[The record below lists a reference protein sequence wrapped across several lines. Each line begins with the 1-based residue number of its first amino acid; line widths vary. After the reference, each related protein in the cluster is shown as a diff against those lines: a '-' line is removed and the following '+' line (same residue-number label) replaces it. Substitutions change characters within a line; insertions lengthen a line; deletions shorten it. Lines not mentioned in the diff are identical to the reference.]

1 LITKPSKISILAGG
15 KSLLVFVQLFK
26 QILVNVALLLWATLT
41 YAAPQKIVSLN
52 LCTDQLLMLLAD
64 PNQIASLSKIVDDPN
79 VSFLAK
85 KAAEFRKNRGDAEE
99 IFMNSPDLV
108 VAGVY
113 TEKATVQI
121 LQSLGVRVE
130 IFPIEQ
136 NFDDI
141 VENIRKMGL
150 LVGHSDRA
158 KRMIND
164 FNIRLEELRSGITER
179 PRAAIYSANGYTTGT
194 DTMSGQI
201 LKTAG
206 FQNITEEVGMSFGGT
221 LPLETLVM
229 LQPDF
234 VITGKAYPGHSR
246 SEEIL
251 KHPALRPFKGITQTD
266 AKWICGTPAVLDAVA
281 ELQHAHPEK
290 GLR

>member
-1 LITKPSKISILAGG
+1 MGG

-26 QILVNVALLLWATLT
+26 QILVNVALLSWATLT
-41 YAAPQKIVSLN
+41 YAVPQKIVSLN

-64 PNQIASLSKIVDDPN
+64 PNQIASLSKIVDDQN
-79 VSFLAK
+79 VSFLAEK
-85 KAAEFRKNRGDAEE
+85 SAEFRKNRGDAEE
-99 IFMNSPDLV
+99 IFVDSPDLV

-158 KRMIND
+158 KRMIDD

-206 FQNITEEVGMSFGGT
+206 FQNIAEEVGMSFGGT

-281 ELQHAHPEK
+281 ELQRAHPEK

>member
-1 LITKPSKISILAGG
+1 MGG
-15 KSLLVFVQLFK
+15 KSLPVSVQLFK
-26 QILVNVALLLWATLT
+26 QILGNLVLLLWATFT

-79 VSFLAK
+79 VSFF
-85 KAAEFRKNRGDAEE
+85 AEKSAGFKKNRGDAEE
-99 IFMNSPDLV
+99 IFVNNPDLV

-141 VENIRKMGL
+141 VKNITKMGL
-150 LVGHSDRA
+150 LIGHSDRA
-158 KRMIND
+158 KRMIDD
-164 FNIRLEELRSGITER
+164 FNFRLEELSSGITER

-194 DTMSGQI
+194 DTLSGQI

-206 FQNITEEVGMSFGGT
+206 FRNITEEVGMSFGGT
-221 LPLETLVM
+221 LPLETLIM
-229 LQPDF
+229 LKPDL

-251 KHPALRPFKGITQTD
+251 THPVLRPFKTLTQTD
-266 AKWICGTPAVLDAVA
+266 AKWICGTPAVLDAVE
-281 ELQHAHPEK
+281 ELQRAHPEK
-290 GLR
+290 GLK

>member
-1 LITKPSKISILAGG
+1 M
-15 KSLLVFVQLFK
+15 V
-26 QILVNVALLLWATLT
+26 LLLWATLT

-79 VSFLAK
+79 VSFF
-85 KAAEFRKNRGDAEE
+85 AEKSAGFKKNRGDAEE
-99 IFMNSPDLV
+99 IFVNNPDLV

-141 VENIRKMGL
+141 VKNIRKMGL
-150 LVGHSDRA
+150 LIGHSDRA
-158 KRMIND
+158 KRMIDD
-164 FNIRLEELRSGITER
+164 FNFRLEELRSGITER

-194 DTMSGQI
+194 ETLSGQI

-206 FQNITEEVGMSFGGT
+206 FRNITEEVGMSFGGT
-221 LPLETLVM
+221 LPLETLIM
-229 LQPDF
+229 LKPDL

-251 KHPALRPFKGITQTD
+251 THPVLRPFKTITQTD
-266 AKWICGTPAVLDAVA
+266 AKWICGTPAVLDAVE
-281 ELQHAHPEK
+281 ELQRAHPEK
-290 GLR
+290 GLK

>member
-1 LITKPSKISILAGG
+1 M
-15 KSLLVFVQLFK
+15 QLFK
-26 QILVNVALLLWATLT
+26 QILVNVALLLWATLAH
-41 YAAPQKIVSLN
+41 AAPQKIVSLN

-64 PNQIASLSKIVDDPN
+64 PNQIVSLSKIVDDQN
-79 VSFLAK
+79 VSFLAERS
-85 KAAEFRKNRGDAEE
+85 AEFKKNRGDAEE

-108 VAGVY
+108 VAGLY

-130 IFPIEQ
+130 IFPIEK

-141 VENIRKMGL
+141 IENIKKMGL

-158 KRMIND
+158 KRMIDN
-164 FNIRLEELRSGITER
+164 FNVRLEELRSGISER

-194 DTMSGQI
+194 DTLSGQI

-206 FQNITEEVGMSFGGT
+206 FRNITEEVGMSFGGT

-229 LQPDF
+229 LKPDL

-251 KHPALRPFKGITQTD
+251 KHPALRPLKAITQTD
-266 AKWICGTPAVLDAVA
+266 AKWVCGTPAVLDAVE
-281 ELQHAHPEK
+281 ELQRAHPEK
-290 GLR
+290 GLK

>member
-1 LITKPSKISILAGG
+1 M
-15 KSLLVFVQLFK
+15 QLFK
-26 QILVNVALLLWATLT
+26 QILGNVALLLWATLT

-64 PNQIASLSKIVDDPN
+64 PKQIASLSKIVDDTN
-79 VSFLAK
+79 VSFLAEK
-85 KAAEFRKNRGDAEE
+85 SAEFKKNRGDAEE
-99 IFMNSPDLV
+99 IFIDNPDLV

-121 LQSLGVRVE
+121 LQSLGIRVE

-141 VENIRKMGL
+141 VQNIRKMGL

-158 KRMIND
+158 ERMIDD
-164 FNIRLEELRSGITER
+164 FNIRLEELSSGITER
-179 PRAAIYSANGYTTGT
+179 PRAAIYSANGYTTGK

-206 FQNITEEVGMSFGGT
+206 FRNITEEVGMSFGGI

-229 LQPDF
+229 LQPDL
-234 VITGKAYPGHSR
+234 VITGKAYPGYSR

-251 KHPALRPFKGITQTD
+251 KHPALRPFTAIPQTD

-281 ELQHAHPEK
+281 ELQRAHPEK

>member
-1 LITKPSKISILAGG
+1 MGG

-26 QILVNVALLLWATLT
+26 QILVNVALLVWATLT
-41 YAAPQKIVSLN
+41 HAAPQKIVSLN

-64 PNQIASLSKIVDDPN
+64 PDQIASLSKIVDDPN
-79 VSFLAK
+79 VSFLAEK
-85 KAAEFRKNRGDAEE
+85 SAEFKKNRGDAEE

-141 VENIRKMGL
+141 VKNIKKMGQ
-150 LVGHSDRA
+150 LVGHSGRA
-158 KRMIND
+158 KRMIDD

-179 PRAAIYSANGYTTGT
+179 PRAAIYSANGYTTGAE
-194 DTMSGQI
+194 TMAGRI
-201 LKTAG
+201 LSAAG
-206 FQNITEEVGMSFGGT
+206 FKNITEEIGLSYGGV
-221 LPLETLVM
+221 LPLETLVIM
-229 LQPDF
+229 QPDII
-234 VITGKAYPGHSR
+234 VSGEPYPGYSR

-251 KHPALRPFKGITQTD
+251 QHPALRPLKTVTQAD
-266 AKWICGTPAVLDAVA
+266 AKWVCGTPAVLDAIA
-281 ELQHAHPEK
+281 ELQRVHPDK
-290 GLR
+290 GKKQ

>member
-1 LITKPSKISILAGG
+1 MGG

-26 QILVNVALLLWATLT
+26 QILGNVALLLWATLT

-64 PNQIASLSKIVDDPN
+64 PNQIASLSKIVDDTN
-79 VSFLAK
+79 VSFLAEK
-85 KAAEFRKNRGDAEE
+85 SAEFKKNRGDAEE
-99 IFMNSPDLV
+99 IFIDNPDLV

-121 LQSLGVRVE
+121 LKSLGVRVE

-141 VENIRKMGL
+141 IENIRKMGL

-158 KRMIND
+158 ERMIDD
-164 FNIRLEELRSGITER
+164 FNIRLEELSSGITER
-179 PRAAIYSANGYTTGT
+179 PRAAIYSANGYTTGK

-206 FQNITEEVGMSFGGT
+206 FRNITEEVGMSFGGI

-229 LQPDF
+229 LQPDL
-234 VITGKAYPGHSR
+234 VITGKAYPGYSR

-251 KHPALRPFKGITQTD
+251 KHPALRPFTAIPQTD

-281 ELQHAHPEK
+281 ELQRAHPEK

>member
-1 LITKPSKISILAGG
+1 MKPSKILTLVGG
-15 KSLLVFVQLFK
+15 KSLPVSVQLFK
-26 QILVNVALLLWATLT
+26 QILGNLVLLLWATFT

-79 VSFLAK
+79 VSFF
-85 KAAEFRKNRGDAEE
+85 AEKSAGFKKNRGDAEE
-99 IFMNSPDLV
+99 IFVNNPDLV

-141 VENIRKMGL
+141 VKNIRKMGL
-150 LVGHSDRA
+150 LIGHSDRA
-158 KRMIND
+158 KRMIDD
-164 FNIRLEELRSGITER
+164 FNFRLEELRSGITER

-194 DTMSGQI
+194 DTLSGQI

-206 FQNITEEVGMSFGGT
+206 FRNITEEVGMSFGGT
-221 LPLETLVM
+221 LPLETLIM
-229 LQPDF
+229 LKPDL

-251 KHPALRPFKGITQTD
+251 THPVLRPFKTLTQTD
-266 AKWICGTPAVLDAVA
+266 AKWICGTPAVLDAVE
-281 ELQHAHPEK
+281 ELQRAHPEK
-290 GLR
+290 GLK

>member
-1 LITKPSKISILAGG
+1 MGG

-26 QILVNVALLLWATLT
+26 QIFVNVALLVWATLT
-41 YAAPQKIVSLN
+41 HAAPQKIVSLN

-64 PNQIASLSKIVDDPN
+64 PDQIASLSKIVDDPN
-79 VSFLAK
+79 VSFLAEK
-85 KAAEFRKNRGDAEE
+85 SAEFKKNRGDAEE

-121 LQSLGVRVE
+121 LQSLGIRVE

-141 VENIRKMGL
+141 VKNIRKMGQ
-150 LVGHSDRA
+150 LVGHPGRA
-158 KRMIND
+158 KRMIDD
-164 FNIRLEELRSGITER
+164 FNVRLEELRSGITEK
-179 PRAAIYSANGYTTGT
+179 PRAAIYSANGYTTGS
-194 DTMSGQI
+194 DTLSGQI

-206 FQNITEEVGMSFGGT
+206 FRNITEEVGMSFGGT

-229 LQPDF
+229 LKPDL

-251 KHPALRPFKGITQTD
+251 KHPALRPFRAITQTD

-281 ELQHAHPEK
+281 ELQRAHPEK
-290 GLR
+290 GFK

>member
-1 LITKPSKISILAGG
+1 MRAFVRHFKKIVGL
-15 KSLLVFVQLFK
+15 
-26 QILVNVALLLWATLT
+26 VALFLWATS
-41 YAAPQKIVSLN
+41 AHAEPQKIVSLN

-64 PNQIASLSKIVDDPN
+64 PDQIASLSKIVDDPH
-79 VSFLAK
+79 VSLLAEK
-85 KAAEFRKNRGDAEE
+85 SVEFQKNRGDAEE
-99 IFMNSPDLV
+99 IFIDNPEIV

-150 LVGHSDRA
+150 LVGHLDRA
-158 KRMIND
+158 ERMIDD

-206 FQNITEEVGMSFGGT
+206 FRNITEEVGMSFGGT

-229 LQPDF
+229 LQPDL
-234 VITGKAYPGHSR
+234 VITGKEYPGHSR

-251 KHPALRPFKGITQTD
+251 KHPALRPFKAITQTD

-281 ELQHAHPEK
+281 ELQRSHPEK
-290 GLR
+290 GLK

>member
-1 LITKPSKISILAGG
+1 VDG
-15 KSLLVFVQLFK
+15 KSLLVFVQVFK
-26 QILVNVALLLWATLT
+26 KILVNVALLLWATLT
-41 YAAPQKIVSLN
+41 CAEPQKIVSLN

-85 KAAEFRKNRGDAEE
+85 KAVEFRKNRGDAEE

-158 KRMIND
+158 KRMIDD

>member
-1 LITKPSKISILAGG
+1 MKPSKISILAGG

-136 NFDDI
+136 NFEDI
-141 VENIRKMGL
+141 FENIRKMGL

-194 DTMSGQI
+194 DTMPGQI

>member
-1 LITKPSKISILAGG
+1 VDG
-15 KSLLVFVQLFK
+15 KSLLVFVQVFK
-26 QILVNVALLLWATLT
+26 KILVNVALLLWATLT
-41 YAAPQKIVSLN
+41 CAEPQKIVSLN

-85 KAAEFRKNRGDAEE
+85 KAVEFRKNRGDAEE

-150 LVGHSDRA
+150 LVGHADRA

>member
-1 LITKPSKISILAGG
+1 MGG
-15 KSLLVFVQLFK
+15 KSLPVSVQLFK
-26 QILVNVALLLWATLT
+26 QILGNLVLLLWATFT

-79 VSFLAK
+79 VSFF
-85 KAAEFRKNRGDAEE
+85 AEKSAGFKKNRGDAEE
-99 IFMNSPDLV
+99 IFVNNPDLV

-141 VENIRKMGL
+141 VKNIRKMGL
-150 LVGHSDRA
+150 LIGHSDRA
-158 KRMIND
+158 KRMIDD
-164 FNIRLEELRSGITER
+164 FNFRLEELSSGITER

-194 DTMSGQI
+194 ETLSGQI

-206 FQNITEEVGMSFGGT
+206 FRNITEEVGMSFGGT
-221 LPLETLVM
+221 LPLETLIM
-229 LQPDF
+229 LKPDL

-251 KHPALRPFKGITQTD
+251 THPVLRPFKTLTQTD
-266 AKWICGTPAVLDAVA
+266 AKWICGTPAVLDAVE
-281 ELQHAHPEK
+281 ELQRAHPEK
-290 GLR
+290 GLK

>member
-1 LITKPSKISILAGG
+1 MGG
-15 KSLLVFVQLFK
+15 KSLLVFVQLIK
-26 QILVNVALLLWATLT
+26 QILVNVALLSWATLT

-79 VSFLAK
+79 VSFLAEK
-85 KAAEFRKNRGDAEE
+85 SAEFRKNRGDAEE
-99 IFMNSPDLV
+99 IFINSPDLV
-108 VAGVY
+108 LAGVY

-121 LQSLGVRVE
+121 LQSLDVRVE

-136 NFDDI
+136 NFDDS

-150 LVGHSDRA
+150 LVGHADRA
-158 KRMIND
+158 ERMIDD

-281 ELQHAHPEK
+281 ELQRAHPEK

>member
-1 LITKPSKISILAGG
+1 MKPSKILTLAGG
-15 KSLLVFVQLFK
+15 RSLPVFVQLFK
-26 QILVNVALLLWATLT
+26 QILGNVVLLLWATLT

-79 VSFLAK
+79 VSFLAEK
-85 KAAEFRKNRGDAEE
+85 SAEFKKNRGDAEE
-99 IFMNSPDLV
+99 IYINSPDLV

-141 VENIRKMGL
+141 VKNIRKMGL
-150 LVGHSDRA
+150 LIGHSDRA
-158 KRMIND
+158 KRMIDD
-164 FNIRLEELRSGITER
+164 FNFRLEELRSGITER

-194 DTMSGQI
+194 ETLSGQI

-206 FQNITEEVGMSFGGT
+206 FRNITEEVGMSFGGT
-221 LPLETLVM
+221 LPLETLIM
-229 LQPDF
+229 LKPDL

-251 KHPALRPFKGITQTD
+251 THPVLRPFKTITQTD
-266 AKWICGTPAVLDAVA
+266 AKWICGTPAVLDAVE
-281 ELQHAHPEK
+281 ELQRAHPEK
-290 GLR
+290 GSK

>member
-1 LITKPSKISILAGG
+1 MGA

-26 QILVNVALLLWATLT
+26 QILVNVALLLWATLAH
-41 YAAPQKIVSLN
+41 AAPQQIVSLN

-64 PNQIASLSKIVDDPN
+64 PNQIASLSKIADDPN
-79 VSFLAK
+79 VSFLAERS
-85 KAAEFRKNRGDAEE
+85 AEFKKNRGDAEE
-99 IFMNSPDLV
+99 IFINSPDLV

-121 LQSLGVRVE
+121 LKSLGVRVE

-141 VENIRKMGL
+141 IENIRKMGL

-158 KRMIND
+158 ERMIDD
-164 FNIRLEELRSGITER
+164 FNIRLEELSSGITER

-194 DTMSGQI
+194 NTMSGQI

-206 FQNITEEVGMSFGGT
+206 FRNITEEVGMSFGGI

-229 LQPDF
+229 LQPDL
-234 VITGKAYPGHSR
+234 VITGKAYPGYSR

-251 KHPALRPFKGITQTD
+251 KHPALRPLTAIPQTD

-281 ELQHAHPEK
+281 ELQRAHPEK

>member
-1 LITKPSKISILAGG
+1 M
-15 KSLLVFVQLFK
+15 QLFK
-26 QILVNVALLLWATLT
+26 QILVNVALLLWATLAH
-41 YAAPQKIVSLN
+41 AAPQKIVSLN

-64 PNQIASLSKIVDDPN
+64 PNQIVSLSKIVDDQN

-85 KAAEFRKNRGDAEE
+85 RSAEFKKNRGDAEE
-99 IFMNSPDLV
+99 IFVNNPDLV

-141 VENIRKMGL
+141 VKNIRKMGL
-150 LVGHSDRA
+150 LIGHSDRA
-158 KRMIND
+158 KRMIDD
-164 FNIRLEELRSGITER
+164 FNFRLEELRSGISER

-194 DTMSGQI
+194 DTLSGQI

-206 FQNITEEVGMSFGGT
+206 FRNITEEVGMSFGGT

-229 LQPDF
+229 LKPDL

-251 KHPALRPFKGITQTD
+251 KHPALRPFKTITQTD

-281 ELQHAHPEK
+281 ELQRVHPDK
-290 GLR
+290 GKKQ

>member
-1 LITKPSKISILAGG
+1 MDG
-15 KSLLVFVQLFK
+15 KSLLVFVQAFK
-26 QILVNVALLLWATLT
+26 KILGNVALLLWATVT
-41 YAAPQKIVSLN
+41 CAEPQKIVSLN

-85 KAAEFRKNRGDAEE
+85 KAVEFRKNRGDAEE

-150 LVGHSDRA
+150 LVGHADRA

-194 DTMSGQI
+194 NTMSGQI

>member
-1 LITKPSKISILAGG
+1 MGG
-15 KSLLVFVQLFK
+15 KSLLVFVQLIK
-26 QILVNVALLLWATLT
+26 QILVNVALLSWATLT

-79 VSFLAK
+79 VSFLAEK
-85 KAAEFRKNRGDAEE
+85 SAEFRKNRGDAEE
-99 IFMNSPDLV
+99 IFINSPDLV
-108 VAGVY
+108 LAGVY

-150 LVGHSDRA
+150 LVGHADRA
-158 KRMIND
+158 ERMIDD

-281 ELQHAHPEK
+281 ELQRAHPEK

>member
-1 LITKPSKISILAGG
+1 MGVG
-15 KSLLVFVQLFK
+15 KFLLVFVQHFK
-26 QILVNVALLLWATLT
+26 KISINVALILWATLPH
-41 YAAPQKIVSLN
+41 AAPQKIVSLN

-64 PNQIASLSKIVDDPN
+64 PNQIASLSKIVGDPN
-79 VSFLAK
+79 VSFLAEK
-85 KAAEFRKNRGDAEE
+85 SAAFKKNRGDAEE
-99 IFMNSPDLV
+99 IFINSPDLV

-121 LQSLGVRVE
+121 LQTLGIRVE

-141 VENIRKMGL
+141 VKNIKKMGL
-150 LVGHSDRA
+150 LIGHSDRA
-158 KRMIND
+158 KRMIDD
-164 FNIRLEELRSGITER
+164 FNFRLEELRSGITER

-194 DTMSGQI
+194 ETLSGQI

-206 FQNITEEVGMSFGGT
+206 FRNITEEVGMSFGGT
-221 LPLETLVM
+221 LPLETLIM
-229 LQPDF
+229 LKPDL

-251 KHPALRPFKGITQTD
+251 THPVLRPFKTITQTD
-266 AKWICGTPAVLDAVA
+266 AKWICGTPAVLDAVE
-281 ELQHAHPEK
+281 ELQRAHPEK
-290 GLR
+290 GSK

>member
-1 LITKPSKISILAGG
+1 MGG

-26 QILVNVALLLWATLT
+26 QILVNVALLLWATLAH
-41 YAAPQKIVSLN
+41 AAPQKIVSLN

-64 PNQIASLSKIVDDPN
+64 PNQIVSLSKIVDDQN

-85 KAAEFRKNRGDAEE
+85 RSAEFKKNRGDAEE
-99 IFMNSPDLV
+99 IFVNNPDLV

-141 VENIRKMGL
+141 VKNIRKMGL
-150 LVGHSDRA
+150 LIGHSDRA
-158 KRMIND
+158 KRMIDD
-164 FNIRLEELRSGITER
+164 FNFRLEELRSGISER

-194 DTMSGQI
+194 DTLSGQI

-206 FQNITEEVGMSFGGT
+206 FRNITKEVGMSFGGT

-229 LQPDF
+229 LKPDL

-251 KHPALRPFKGITQTD
+251 KHPALRPFKAITQTD
-266 AKWICGTPAVLDAVA
+266 AKWVCGTPAVLDAVE
-281 ELQHAHPEK
+281 ELQRAHPEK
-290 GLR
+290 GLK

>member
-1 LITKPSKISILAGG
+1 MQ
-15 KSLLVFVQLFK
+15 VFK
-26 QILVNVALLLWATLT
+26 KILVNVALLLWATLT
-41 YAAPQKIVSLN
+41 CAEPQKIVSLN

-150 LVGHSDRA
+150 LVGHADRA

-164 FNIRLEELRSGITER
+164 FNIRLEELRSGTTER

>member
-1 LITKPSKISILAGG
+1 MGG
-15 KSLLVFVQLFK
+15 KPLLVFVQLFK
-26 QILVNVALLLWATLT
+26 QILVNVALLLWATST
-41 YAAPQKIVSLN
+41 IAAPQKIVSLN

-79 VSFLAK
+79 VSFLAEK
-85 KAAEFRKNRGDAEE
+85 SAEFRKNLGDAEE
-99 IFMNSPDLV
+99 IFVDSPDLV

-141 VENIRKMGL
+141 IQNIRKMGL

-158 KRMIND
+158 QRMIDD

-206 FQNITEEVGMSFGGT
+206 FQNIVEEVGMSFGGT

-251 KHPALRPFKGITQTD
+251 KHPALRPFKTVTQTD

-281 ELQHAHPEK
+281 ELQRAHPEK

>member
-1 LITKPSKISILAGG
+1 MGG
-15 KSLLVFVQLFK
+15 RSLPVFVQLFK
-26 QILVNVALLLWATLT
+26 KILGNVALIFWATFT

-64 PNQIASLSKIVDDPN
+64 PNQIASLSKIVHDPN
-79 VSFLAK
+79 VSFLAEK
-85 KAAEFRKNRGDAEE
+85 STEFKKNRGDAEE
-99 IFMNSPDLV
+99 IFIDNPDLV

-121 LQSLGVRVE
+121 LQSLGIRVE

-141 VENIRKMGL
+141 IQNIRKMGL
-150 LVGHSDRA
+150 LVGHSERSE
-158 KRMIND
+158 RMIDD

-201 LKTAG
+201 LKIAG
-206 FQNITEEVGMSFGGT
+206 FRNITEEVGMSFGGT

-229 LQPDF
+229 LQPDL
-234 VITGKAYPGHSR
+234 VITGKAYPGYSR

-251 KHPALRPFKGITQTD
+251 KHPALRPFTAIPQTD

-281 ELQHAHPEK
+281 ELQRAHPEK

>member
-1 LITKPSKISILAGG
+1 MRAFVRHFKKIVGL
-15 KSLLVFVQLFK
+15 
-26 QILVNVALLLWATLT
+26 VALFLWATST
-41 YAAPQKIVSLN
+41 HAEPQKIVSLN

-64 PNQIASLSKIVDDPN
+64 PDQIASLSKIVDDPH
-79 VSFLAK
+79 VSLLAQK
-85 KAAEFRKNRGDAEE
+85 SVEFQKNRGDAEE
-99 IFMNSPDLV
+99 IFIDNPEIV

-150 LVGHSDRA
+150 LVGHLDRA
-158 KRMIND
+158 ERMIDD

-206 FQNITEEVGMSFGGT
+206 FRNITEEVGMSFGGT

-229 LQPDF
+229 LQPDL
-234 VITGKAYPGHSR
+234 VITGKEYPGHSR

-251 KHPALRPFKGITQTD
+251 KHPALRPFKAITQTD

-281 ELQHAHPEK
+281 ELQRSHPEK
-290 GLR
+290 GLK

>member
-1 LITKPSKISILAGG
+1 MGG

-26 QILVNVALLLWATLT
+26 QILINAALLLWATFS
-41 YAAPQKIVSLN
+41 YAASLKIVSLN
-52 LCTDQLLMLLAD
+52 LCTDQLLLLLAD
-64 PNQIASLSKIVDDPN
+64 PIQIASLSKIADDPN
-79 VSFLAK
+79 VSLLAEK
-85 KAAEFRKNRGDAEE
+85 SAGFKKNRGDAEE
-99 IFMNSPDLV
+99 IFVNNPDLV

-141 VENIRKMGL
+141 VKNIRKMGL
-150 LVGHSDRA
+150 LIGHSDRA
-158 KRMIND
+158 KRMIDD
-164 FNIRLEELRSGITER
+164 FNFRLEELRSGITER

-194 DTMSGQI
+194 DTLSGQI

-206 FQNITEEVGMSFGGT
+206 FRNITEEVGMSFGGT

-229 LQPDF
+229 LKPDL
-234 VITGKAYPGHSR
+234 VITGEAYPGHSR

-251 KHPALRPFKGITQTD
+251 KHPALRPFKAITQTD
-266 AKWICGTPAVLDAVA
+266 AKWVCGTPAVLDAVE
-281 ELQHAHPEK
+281 ELQRAHPEK
-290 GLR
+290 GLK

>member
-1 LITKPSKISILAGG
+1 MGG

-26 QILVNVALLLWATLT
+26 QILVNVALLLWATLAH
-41 YAAPQKIVSLN
+41 AAPQKIVSLN

-64 PNQIASLSKIVDDPN
+64 PNQIVSLSKIVDDQN

-85 KAAEFRKNRGDAEE
+85 RSAEFKKNRGDAEE
-99 IFMNSPDLV
+99 IFVNNPDLV

-130 IFPIEQ
+130 IFPIEK

-141 VENIRKMGL
+141 IENIKKMGL

-158 KRMIND
+158 KRMIDN
-164 FNIRLEELRSGITER
+164 FNVRLEELRSGISER

-194 DTMSGQI
+194 DTLSGQI

-206 FQNITEEVGMSFGGT
+206 FRNITEEVGMSFGGT

-229 LQPDF
+229 LKPDL

-251 KHPALRPFKGITQTD
+251 KHPALRPFKAITQTD
-266 AKWICGTPAVLDAVA
+266 AKWVCGTPAVLDAVE
-281 ELQHAHPEK
+281 ELQRAHPEK
-290 GLR
+290 GLK

>member
-1 LITKPSKISILAGG
+1 MGG
-15 KSLLVFVQLFK
+15 KSLPVSVQLFK
-26 QILVNVALLLWATLT
+26 QILGNLVLLLWATFT

-79 VSFLAK
+79 VSFF
-85 KAAEFRKNRGDAEE
+85 AEKSAGFKKNRGDAEE
-99 IFMNSPDLV
+99 IFVNNPDLV

-141 VENIRKMGL
+141 VKNIRKMGL
-150 LVGHSDRA
+150 LIGHSDRA
-158 KRMIND
+158 KRMIDD
-164 FNIRLEELRSGITER
+164 FNFRLEELSSGITER

-194 DTMSGQI
+194 DTLSGQI

-206 FQNITEEVGMSFGGT
+206 FRNITEEVGMSFGGT
-221 LPLETLVM
+221 LPLETLIM
-229 LQPDF
+229 LKPDL

-251 KHPALRPFKGITQTD
+251 THPVLRPFKTLTQTD
-266 AKWICGTPAVLDAVA
+266 AKWICGTPAVLDAVE
-281 ELQHAHPEK
+281 ELQRAHPEK
-290 GLR
+290 GSK

>member
-1 LITKPSKISILAGG
+1 MGVG
-15 KSLLVFVQLFK
+15 KFLLVFVQHFK
-26 QILVNVALLLWATLT
+26 KISINVALILWATLPH
-41 YAAPQKIVSLN
+41 AAPQKIVSLN

-64 PNQIASLSKIVDDPN
+64 PNQIASLSKIVGDPN
-79 VSFLAK
+79 VSFLSEK
-85 KAAEFRKNRGDAEE
+85 SAAFKKNRGDAEE
-99 IFMNSPDLV
+99 IFINSPDLV

-141 VENIRKMGL
+141 VKNIKKMGL
-150 LVGHSDRA
+150 LIGHSDRA
-158 KRMIND
+158 KRMIDD
-164 FNIRLEELRSGITER
+164 FNFRLEELRSGITER

-194 DTMSGQI
+194 ETLSGQI

-206 FQNITEEVGMSFGGT
+206 FRNITEEVGMSFGGT
-221 LPLETLVM
+221 LPLETLIM
-229 LQPDF
+229 LKPDL

-251 KHPALRPFKGITQTD
+251 THPVLRPFKTITQTD
-266 AKWICGTPAVLDAVA
+266 AKWICGTPAVLDAVE
-281 ELQHAHPEK
+281 ELQRAHPEK
-290 GLR
+290 GSK

>member
-1 LITKPSKISILAGG
+1 M
-15 KSLLVFVQLFK
+15 QLFK
-26 QILVNVALLLWATLT
+26 QIFVNVALLVWATLT
-41 YAAPQKIVSLN
+41 HAAPQKIVSLN

-64 PNQIASLSKIVDDPN
+64 PDQIASLSKIVDDPN
-79 VSFLAK
+79 VSFLAEK
-85 KAAEFRKNRGDAEE
+85 SAEFKKNRGDAEE

-141 VENIRKMGL
+141 VKNIKKMGQ
-150 LVGHSDRA
+150 LVGHSGRA
-158 KRMIND
+158 KRMIDD

-179 PRAAIYSANGYTTGT
+179 PRAAIYSANGYTTGAE
-194 DTMSGQI
+194 TMAGRI
-201 LKTAG
+201 LSAAG
-206 FQNITEEVGMSFGGT
+206 FKNITEEIGLSYGGV
-221 LPLETLVM
+221 LPLETLVIM
-229 LQPDF
+229 QPDII
-234 VITGKAYPGHSR
+234 VSGEPYPGYSR

-251 KHPALRPFKGITQTD
+251 QHPALRLLKTVTQTD
-266 AKWICGTPAVLDAVA
+266 AKWVCGTPAVLDAIA
-281 ELQHAHPEK
+281 ELQRVHPDK
-290 GLR
+290 GKKQ

>member
-1 LITKPSKISILAGG
+1 MRQLKILILAGG

-251 KHPALRPFKGITQTD
+251 KHPALRPFKGISQTD

>member
-1 LITKPSKISILAGG
+1 MGG

-26 QILVNVALLLWATLT
+26 NILGSVALLLWATSAI
-41 YAAPQKIVSLN
+41 AAPQKIVSLN

-64 PNQIASLSKIVDDPN
+64 PNQIASLSKIADDPN
-79 VSFLAK
+79 VSFLAEK
-85 KAAEFRKNRGDAEE
+85 SAGFKKNRGDAEE

-136 NFDDI
+136 NFEDI
-141 VENIRKMGL
+141 IENIKKMGL

-158 KRMIND
+158 KRMIDD
-164 FNIRLEELRSGITER
+164 FNVRLEELRSGIAER
-179 PRAAIYSANGYTTGT
+179 PRAAIYSANGYSTGT

-206 FQNITEEVGMSFGGT
+206 YRNITEEVGMSFGGT

-229 LQPDF
+229 LRPDL

-251 KHPALRPFKGITQTD
+251 KHPALRPFKTITQTD

-281 ELQHAHPEK
+281 ELQRVHPDK
-290 GLR
+290 GKKQ

>member
-1 LITKPSKISILAGG
+1 MGA

-26 QILVNVALLLWATLT
+26 QILVNVALLLWATLAH
-41 YAAPQKIVSLN
+41 AAPQKIVSLN

-64 PNQIASLSKIVDDPN
+64 PNQIVSLSKIVDDQN
-79 VSFLAK
+79 VSFLAERS
-85 KAAEFRKNRGDAEE
+85 AEFKKNRGDAEE
-99 IFMNSPDLV
+99 IFVNNPDLV

-130 IFPIEQ
+130 IFPVEK

-141 VENIRKMGL
+141 IENIKKMGL

-158 KRMIND
+158 KRMIDN
-164 FNIRLEELRSGITER
+164 FNVRLEELRSGISER

-194 DTMSGQI
+194 DTLSGQI

-206 FQNITEEVGMSFGGT
+206 FRNITEEVGISFGGT

-229 LQPDF
+229 LKPDL

-251 KHPALRPFKGITQTD
+251 KHPALRPFKAITQTD
-266 AKWICGTPAVLDAVA
+266 AKWVCGTPAVLDAVE
-281 ELQHAHPEK
+281 ELQRAHPEK
-290 GLR
+290 GLK